1 MRVVMLE
8 APREVEA
15 MLDERRRLGLDV
27 RDEMWGGVLHIVP
40 PPGDAHGEFSLE
52 FVFVVGPIAKR
63 RGLVPRM
70 ETGLFRSDDDYR
82 VPDQLYRRPDQGSD
96 RGAEGAEL
104 VVEVRSPR
112 DESYEKIDFYSGSG
126 VREMIVAHPM
136 ERRVELFRSV
146 GGRLMPVQP
155 GPDGEHTS
163 EVLGITMRTVD
174 GKLEI
179 TWDGGSAT
187 V

>member
-1 MRVVMLE
+1 MRVVMYE
-8 APREVEA
+8 ASPDVEA
-15 MLDERRRLGLDV
+15 MLAERRRLGLDV
-27 RDEMWGGVLHIVP
+27 RDEMWGGVLHMVP
-40 PPGDAHGEFSLE
+40 PPRDAHGEFSLE
-52 FVFVVGPIAKR
+52 FVFVVGPIAER

-70 ETGLFRSDDDYR
+70 ETGLFRAADDYR

-112 DESYEKIDFYSGSG
+112 DETYEKIDFYGGLG
-126 VREMIVAHPM
+126 VSEMIVAHPM
-136 ERRVELFRSV
+136 ERRVELFRAV

-155 GPDGEHTS
+155 GPDGAVES
-163 EVLGITMRTVD
+163 EVIGITPRTVD

>member
-1 MRVVMLE
+1 MRVVMYE
-8 APREVEA
+8 APPDVEA
-15 MLDERRRLGLDV
+15 MLAERRRLGLDK
-27 RDEMWGGVLHIVP
+27 RDEMWDGVLHMLP
-40 PPGDAHGEFSLE
+40 PPGEAHAEFSSE
-52 FVFVVGPIAKR
+52 FFLLVGHVSKR

-70 ETGLFRSDDDYR
+70 ETGLFRTADDYR
-82 VPDQLYRRPDQGSD
+82 VPDQLYRRPDQRSD

-112 DESYEKIDFYSGSG
+112 DETYEKIDFYSGLG
-126 VREMIVAHPM
+126 VREMIVAHPI
-136 ERRVELFRSV
+136 ERRVELFRAV

-155 GPDGEHTS
+155 GPDGALES
-163 EVLGITMRTVD
+163 EVLGIALRSVD
-174 GKLEI
+174 SKLEI

>member
-1 MRVVMLE
+1 MRVVMYE
-8 APREVEA
+8 ASPDVEA
-15 MLDERRRLGLDV
+15 MLAERRRLGLDV
-27 RDEMWGGVLHIVP
+27 RDEMWGGVLHMVP

-70 ETGLFRSDDDYR
+70 ETGLFRAADDYR

-112 DESYEKIDFYSGSG
+112 DETYDKIDFYSRVG
-126 VREMIVAHPM
+126 VREMLVAHPE
-136 ERRVELFRSV
+136 ERRIELFRAV
-146 GGRLMPVQP
+146 GGRLVPVQP
-155 GPDGEHTS
+155 GPDGAVES
-163 EVLGITMRTVD
+163 EVVGITLRTVD

>member
-1 MRVVMLE
+1 MRVVMYE
-8 APREVEA
+8 APPDVEA
-15 MLDERRRLGLDV
+15 MLAERRRLGLDV
-27 RDEMWGGVLHIVP
+27 RDEMWDGVLHMVP
-40 PPGDAHGEFSLE
+40 PPGDAHGEFTIE
-52 FVFVVGPIAKR
+52 FAFVVGPIAKR

-70 ETGLFRSDDDYR
+70 ETGLFRTADDYR
-82 VPDQLYRRPDQGSD
+82 VPDQLYRRPDQRSD

-112 DESYEKIDFYSGSG
+112 DETYEKIDFYSGRG

-136 ERRVELFRSV
+136 ERRVELFRAV

-155 GPDGEHTS
+155 GPDGALES
-163 EVLGITMRTVD
+163 EVLGITLRTVN